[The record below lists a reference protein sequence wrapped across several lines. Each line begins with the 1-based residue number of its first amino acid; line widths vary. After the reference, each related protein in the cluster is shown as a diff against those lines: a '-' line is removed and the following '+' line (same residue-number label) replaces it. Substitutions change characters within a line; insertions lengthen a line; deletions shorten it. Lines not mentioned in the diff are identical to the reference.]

1 MFDTL
6 QQKRFAEIAVGK
18 SLESSFHKPLHSK
31 KKKKATYEEETG
43 STDSVRI
50 QRLNLLMQNL

>member
-31 KKKKATYEEETG
+31 KKKATYEEETG